1 MGSVTKLQPKVMKEA
16 MTWAGTSSF
25 SVRATDYP
33 EYCHA
38 GSIKYPGR

>member
-25 SVRATDYP
+25 SAMPTDYQ
-33 EYCHA
+33 EYYHA
-38 GSIKYPGR
+38 GSIKNPGR